1 MRRSIA
7 FACVVLVFS
16 LLHAIQSRA
25 DDNVN
30 VSAVVQA
37 TKKAVTKGR
46 VVPSATFAVDHVS
59 IVNDLFALAE
69 WSWGEGAGQTIF
81 INHGRPGTSRWT
93 VIGGGGG
100 MIDAK
105 GLQDL
110 YDVKPPYN
118 VPLVNNMRHCPRAD
132 QQPIVPGMN
141 TRGTACSQH
150 IAAPD

>member
-1 MRRSIA
+1 
-7 FACVVLVFS
+7 VFS
-16 LLHAIQSRA
+16 SAFVLLAILHPIQSRA
-25 DDNVN
+25 DDTGN
-30 VSAVVQA
+30 VSAVVQE
-37 TKKAVTKGR
+37 TKRVVTKAR

-81 INHGRPGTSRWT
+81 KNRGQPGTPRWT

-105 GLQDL
+105 GLQDE

-132 QQPIVPGMN
+132 QQLIVPGMN
-141 TRGTACSQH
+141 PRGTACSQH
-150 IAAPD
+150 VAAD